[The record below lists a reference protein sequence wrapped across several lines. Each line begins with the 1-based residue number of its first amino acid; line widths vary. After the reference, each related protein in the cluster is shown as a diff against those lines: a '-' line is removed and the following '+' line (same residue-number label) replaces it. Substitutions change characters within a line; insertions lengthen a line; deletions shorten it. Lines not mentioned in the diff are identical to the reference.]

1 MDDHLVQKSLTIPS
15 ARMEP
20 RVYDQQPGETDL
32 WYSRFVKF
40 RDYGTERDLLQCY
53 FEVMWER
60 DQRLRA
66 GQPQPPE
73 GSETG
78 PETSMAVRPKRRYLP
93 GSWTRQIR
101 KFDWWARAQAWDADQ
116 HERALRRSEKAID
129 MAREIAPE
137 MIQILINLAR
147 GDVDFEKGE
156 KFMRECRLS
165 ACEVLKVAGVEADEL
180 QGDVQD
186 GEIQVVGITIHKS
199 GE

>member
-1 MDDHLVQKSLTIPS
+1 MDHQLVQNHQINPGAPGALRI
-15 ARMEP
+15 
-20 RVYDQQPGETDL
+20 YDQQPGESDL

-60 DQRLRA
+60 DMHLRA
-66 GQPQPPE
+66 TQPQPSA
-73 GSETG
+73 GSGTD
-78 PETSMAVRPKRRYLP
+78 PETSVAVRPKRRYLP
-93 GSWTRQIR
+93 GSWTRQVR
-101 KFDWWARAQAWDADQ
+101 KFDWWGRAQAWDADQ
-116 HERALRRSEKAID
+116 HERSLRRGEKAID
-129 MAREIAPE
+129 LAREVAPD
-137 MIQILINLAR
+137 MVQILINLAR

-165 ACEVLKVAGVEADEL
+165 ACEVLKVAGIEPDEV
-180 QGDVQD
+180 QGDEQD